1 MVPTSLFSKL
11 RAEAGLTFAGTKLAL
26 SGAGFK
32 FAEVDALRRFFR
44 ETKIDCVFDVGA
56 NKGQYA
62 TLLRKEIGF
71 RGQIISFEPNPNLA
85 SILIEKTKR
94 SKFWSFESQA
104 LSDRSGALIFNVM
117 NDSHFSSFE
126 TPLVHE
132 DSRIAEMNKVV
143 AKVEVKTVR
152 LDDIYEILKQRFNF
166 QRPFLK
172 MDTQGHDLQVIRGA
186 SQSLKD
192 MIGIQSEMS
201 FKSLYKDVPDYQTVI
216 GQLEEK
222 GFGLNALFKGS
233 RGLFPELVEM
243 DGIFFNR
250 RLVR

>member
-11 RAEAGLTFAGTKLAL
+11 RAEAGLTFVGAKLAL

-85 SILIEKTKR
+85 NILIGRTKR
-94 SKFWSFESQA
+94 SKFWSFEPQA
-104 LSDRSGALIFNVM
+104 LSDRSGALTFNVM
-117 NDSHFSSFE
+117 SDSHFSSFE
-126 TPLVHE
+126 TPVDHD
-132 DSRIAEMNKVV
+132 DSRIAEMNRVV
-143 AKVEVKTVR
+143 ARVEVKTVK
-152 LDDIYEILKQRFNF
+152 LDDIYEKLKQRFNF

-172 MDTQGHDLQVIRGA
+172 MDTQGHDLHVIRGA
-186 SQSLKD
+186 SQSLNE
-192 MIGIQSEMS
+192 IVGVQSEMS

-216 GQLEEK
+216 GLLEEK
-222 GFGLNALFKGS
+222 GFSLNALFKGS